1 MTKDVFGAQHVSL
14 TLLLSVSHER
24 NVRPDTAGRHT
35 IALII
40 AGSEAD
46 AEYYALHEL
55 GFVKVDNTSLVSD
68 CVYVAPDETEQ

>member
-1 MTKDVFGAQHVSL
+1 MTGKTMTKDVFGAQHVSL

-55 GFVKVDNTSLVSD
+55 LR
-68 CVYVAPDETEQ
+68 